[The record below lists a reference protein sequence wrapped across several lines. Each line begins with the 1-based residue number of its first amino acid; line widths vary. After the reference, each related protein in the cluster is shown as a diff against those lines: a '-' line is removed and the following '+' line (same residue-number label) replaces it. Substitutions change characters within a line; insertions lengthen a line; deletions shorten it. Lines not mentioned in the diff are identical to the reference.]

1 MNYSKIVPEILV
13 GLGDETVYEDQTK
26 KKITSVHINLEC
38 WFGDDLLWE
47 VPEAFVTENLKK
59 GLESSLFTGYVFKNV
74 TLTKDIYFEDNYH
87 LDIPL
92 PTFYWMKVLGE
103 KGKDDLYIDNFEL
116 YASTRIIKFLK
127 DNYKVDNMDID
138 PERDKFDDFIDKL
151 ISDGKNKKE

>member
-1 MNYSKIVPEILV
+1 M
-13 GLGDETVYEDQTK
+13 
-26 KKITSVHINLEC
+26 
-38 WFGDDLLWE
+38 
-47 VPEAFVTENLKK
+47 PEAFVTENLKK
-59 GLESSLFTGYVFKNV
+59 GLELSLFTGYVFENV

-92 PTFYWMKVLGE
+92 PRFYWMKVLGE

-127 DNYKVDNMDID
+127 DNYKVNNMEID

-151 ISDGKNKKE
+151 ISDGKNKKD